1 MKAIP
6 EFTGD
11 ELTVTR
17 KNWLQYIN
25 VYFTL
30 AVLPIRTPIFPT
42 HFALLISLV
51 IGYGSAFWEQYCLR
65 FLP

>member
-25 VYFTL
+25 VYFYIGSIAYTY
-30 AVLPIRTPIFPT
+30 TN
-42 HFALLISLV
+42 ISYTFC
-51 IGYGSAFWEQYCLR
+51 IAD
-65 FLP
+65 